1 MVQEIK
7 YVIWIRRRTCGGGA
21 SWKYWIDKGKYEY
34 HSIPIHQDGKLLLR
48 TAENELTLSVID
60 PDRSDMNAPRYIPII
75 LTITVELLNSRIV
88 FGNLSIIMSLTLEEP
103 ESVVKKLDLPN
114 SRVTILD
121 KVLKKRLGEY
131 HGSSNP
137 KDLTFWAIWVS
148 T

>member
-1 MVQEIK
+1 M
-7 YVIWIRRRTCGGGA
+7 
-21 SWKYWIDKGKYEY
+21 
-34 HSIPIHQDGKLLLR
+34 SIPIHHDGKLLLR
-48 TAENELTLSVID
+48 TAENELTLSAID
-60 PDRSDMNAPRYIPII
+60 PDLSAMNAPRYIPMI
-75 LTITVELLNSRIV
+75 LTIIVDVLNNRIV
-88 FGNLSIIMSLTLEEP
+88 VGNLSIMMSLTLEEP
-103 ESVVKKLDLPN
+103 ESVVKKLDLPK